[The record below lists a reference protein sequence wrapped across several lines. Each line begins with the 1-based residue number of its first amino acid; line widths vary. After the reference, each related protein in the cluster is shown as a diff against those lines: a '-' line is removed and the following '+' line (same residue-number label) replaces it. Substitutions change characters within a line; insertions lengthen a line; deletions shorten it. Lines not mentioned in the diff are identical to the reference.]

1 MENRKMTAYCQ
12 EKIIVKNGNLRLLSW
27 CEDNLTVPNPDYYKR
42 QAMGKWTGGTP
53 ESYDLYETVGDKLT
67 IPFGC
72 ARRLWEAFG
81 EEMSFE
87 PLYGPLR
94 EIDYRS
100 GIVLYPYQE
109 RAVRAAYDL
118 KNGVIVMPC
127 GAGKTQTAL
136 ELVARIGGRCLWL
149 THTQDLLNQS
159 MNRAKSVLGV
169 DFGTYGTITG
179 GKVNIGSG
187 ITFATVQTMCK
198 IDLTAHC
205 TDWDIVIVDECHKA
219 VGSPT
224 RMMQFYRVLSGL
236 SCRYKFGLTA
246 TPKRADGLEKSMF
259 ALLGD
264 VVYEVS
270 RGEVADTTCPVR
282 VERIQT
288 GYVPD
293 LDTVLAGDG
302 TINYSELVDD
312 LTHDE
317 SRFNCVA
324 YRISN
329 AIIACGGY
337 TLVLA
342 NRVEYLERL
351 KDELAKNNIS
361 SICLS
366 AMGNSKAAK
375 SIRKDTL
382 KKLDT
387 GEVQCVL
394 ATYQL
399 AKEGLDVP
407 HLRYVFLATPE
418 KDETTVTQAV
428 GRVGRKAYGKPY
440 GSVVDFVDNF
450 GMLQGWA
457 KKRVR
462 YYKKLNYEIL

>member
-1 MENRKMTAYCQ
+1 MEDRKMTAYCR
-12 EKIIVKNGNLRLLSW
+12 EKILVENGNLRLLSW
-27 CEDNLTVPNPDYYKR
+27 CEDNLTIPNPDYYKR

-53 ESYDLYETVGDKLT
+53 EFYHLYETVGDKLVL
-67 IPFGC
+67 PFGC
-72 ARRLWEAFG
+72 ARRLWEAF
-81 EEMSFE
+81 EQEMRFKAF
-87 PLYGPLR
+87 YGPLR
-94 EIDYRS
+94 AIDYKS
-100 GIVLYPYQE
+100 GIVLYQYQE
-109 RAVRAAYDL
+109 KAVRAAYDL

-179 GKVNIGSG
+179 GKVRIGSG

-205 TDWDIVIVDECHKA
+205 TDWDVIIVDECHKA

-224 RMMQFYRVLSGL
+224 RMMQFYKVLSGL

-270 RGEVADTTCPVR
+270 RDEVADTTCPVK
-282 VERIQT
+282 VEQIRT
-288 GYVPD
+288 GYMPD
-293 LDTVLAGDG
+293 LDSVLAVDG
-302 TINYSELVDD
+302 TINYSALVDD

-317 SRFNCVA
+317 KRFNYVA
-324 YRISN
+324 HKIGV
-329 AIIACGGY
+329 AITLYGGY

-342 NRVEYLERL
+342 NRVEYLQKL
-351 KDELAKNNIS
+351 KDELSKNCIS
-361 SICLS
+361 AICLS
-366 AMGNSKAAK
+366 AMGTSKAAK
-375 SIRKDTL
+375 EMRKDAL
-382 KKLDT
+382 KKLNN

-407 HLRYVFLATPE
+407 NLRYVVFSTPE
-418 KDETTVTQAV
+418 KDETTVMQAA
-428 GRVGRKAYGKPY
+428 GRVGRKADGKVC
-440 GSVVDFVDNF
+440 GTVVDFVDGF

-462 YYKKLNYEIL
+462 YYKRLNYEIL